1 MGIWTFYRD
10 LVYGLCTY
18 FGLCGIFYVAYL
30 IITYHPNMSFSF
42 EQVKNGKLPFLDVEV
57 SRQQDKFVTTV
68 YRKSTLSG
76 VYTHFDSFLTTVII
90 YTLVYRCFKIY
101 FDWTKFHE

>member
-1 MGIWTFYRD
+1 
-10 LVYGLCTY
+10 
-18 FGLCGIFYVAYL
+18 
-30 IITYHPNMSFSF
+30 MSFSF

-57 SRQQDKFVTTV
+57 SRQQDKFLTTV

-76 VYTHFDSFLTTVII
+76 VYTHFDSFLTTVYLVMI
-90 YTLVYRCFKIY
+90 YTLVYRCFKIC